1 MPSTTRT
8 LASALAGA
16 VTVAA
21 HGYVTNV
28 VINGVSYSGYDVTSF
43 PYQDENPVVI
53 GWSSSATDLGFVAP
67 DAFSSPDIICHRDST
82 NAQGHAE
89 IAAGDSI
96 FLQWN
101 TWPESHHGPVID
113 YLARC
118 GDAGCESVDKTTL
131 EFFKIDEA
139 GIVDGSG
146 APGTYASD
154 DLMDNGLGWMV
165 KIPEDIAP
173 GNYVLRHEI
182 VALHSANEA
191 NGAQNY
197 PQCFNLQVT
206 GSGSSKPAGV
216 LGTELYT
223 ADEDGILFNIYTA
236 LDSYPI
242 PGPALIEGATAIE
255 QTSSAVEA
263 TGTATQG
270 SGSAPTAAPT
280 AAPTT
285 AAPAPTTEAA
295 APEPT
300 EVEEEPTPTSAPG
313 PDISPI
319 VTDAP
324 APTTTEAVEVP
335 APTSDAVEEPA
346 PTATRPGTCRL
357 KKHGKKGGKKGGK
370 KSKKVRR
377 HTRDI
382 KARHVAPFQL

>member
-1 MPSTTRT
+1 MPSATRT
-8 LASALAGA
+8 LATALAGA

-21 HGYVTNV
+21 HGYVSSV

-43 PYQDENPVVI
+43 PYQDESQNPVVI

-67 DAFSSPDIICHRDST
+67 DAYSDPDIICHRDSK
-82 NAQGHAE
+82 NAKGHAKL
-89 IAAGDSI
+89 AAGDSI

-139 GIVDGSG
+139 GLVDGSG
-146 APGTYASD
+146 APGLYASD

-165 KIPEDIAP
+165 KVPEDIAP
-173 GNYVLRHEI
+173 GSYVLRHEI
-182 VALHSANEA
+182 IALHSANEA

-197 PQCFNLQVT
+197 PQCFNLEIT
-206 GSGSSKPAGV
+206 GSGTSEPAGV

-223 ADEDGILFNIYTA
+223 AEEEGIHFNIYTA

-242 PGPALIEGATAIE
+242 PGPALIKGASAIE
-255 QTSSAVEA
+255 QTTSAIKE

-270 SGSAPTAAPT
+270 SGSAPTGSAP
-280 AAPTT
+280 
-285 AAPAPTTEAA
+285 

-300 EVEEEPTPTSAPG
+300 TDAGAEPTPTSAPG
-313 PDISPI
+313 PDITPI
-319 VTDAP
+319 ITSTA
-324 APTTTEAVEVP
+324 
-335 APTSDAVEEPA
+335 APTSVVTVPTSASQAPEQPEPTSVSQTPEQPE
-346 PTATRPGTCRL
+346 PTGPSCRPR
-357 KKHGKKGGKKGGK
+357 KHGKKHGRKT
-370 KSKKVRR
+370 KKVRR
-377 HTRDI
+377 HSR
-382 KARHVAPFQL
+382 AMRL